1 MAEEEN
7 EMARQFS
14 LFKEYVLKNGFDEEY
29 LETVADFLDD
39 YLPETGLD
47 NIYDGIDY
55 IDGFLDWFMDRA
67 DDVTPAAE
75 ALRLF
80 YRCMLVNGELPDAD
94 YAEVLDTLSPYCR
107 PLETDSPE
115 EDNAVLL
122 EKAVLKERTD
132 DDDSD
137 REYEEFMTLENRD
150 REYLEIFT
158 SSLRAFSAGK
168 QKEYRRAAVIFLE
181 VYLRRKGLSDIT
193 EGAHLCDDY
202 FHWYISE
209 VGNATEQMVRINAV
223 ALRLF
228 YDSLFLHGKVSGEE
242 LRQVLATIEEKLDE
256 WISLVEDM

>member
-94 YAEVLDTLSPYCR
+94 YAE
-107 PLETDSPE
+107 
-115 EDNAVLL
+115 
-122 EKAVLKERTD
+122 
-132 DDDSD
+132 
-137 REYEEFMTLENRD
+137 
-150 REYLEIFT
+150 IG
-158 SSLRAFSAGK
+158 RAH
-168 QKEYRRAAVIFLE
+168 V
-181 VYLRRKGLSDIT
+181 
-193 EGAHLCDDY
+193 
-202 FHWYISE
+202 
-209 VGNATEQMVRINAV
+209 
-223 ALRLF
+223 
-228 YDSLFLHGKVSGEE
+228 
-242 LRQVLATIEEKLDE
+242 
-256 WISLVEDM
+256 